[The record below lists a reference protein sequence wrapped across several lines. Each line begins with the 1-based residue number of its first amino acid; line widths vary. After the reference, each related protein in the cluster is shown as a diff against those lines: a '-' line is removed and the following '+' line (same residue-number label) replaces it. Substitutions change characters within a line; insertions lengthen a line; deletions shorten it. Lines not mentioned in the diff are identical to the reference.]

1 MAEFK
6 TAEQYV
12 VARCEEL
19 ERKLEVVEANH
30 EQELRKLC
38 ADYDRIKAELCDAYD
53 ILNMLRDNIR
63 IRSTC
68 YGRAIS
74 VDNIYETDNCETIE
88 ALIEYFDLR
97 PEDIEDA

>member
-19 ERKLEVVEANH
+19 ERKLDVVEANH

-38 ADYDRIKAELCDAYD
+38 EDYDRIKAELCDAYD
-53 ILNMLRDNIR
+53 LLNMFREFISCRNSSLGLCIDVDHIYADEHPEAAAR
-63 IRSTC
+63 I
-68 YGRAIS
+68 A
-74 VDNIYETDNCETIE
+74 
-88 ALIEYFDLR
+88 EYFDLI
-97 PEDIEDA
+97 PEDE

>member
-38 ADYDRIKAELCDAYD
+38 EDYDRIKAELCDAYD
-53 ILNMLRDNIR
+53 LLNMFRDNIR
-63 IRSTC
+63 VRSTC
-68 YGRAIS
+68 YGRAIC
-74 VDNIYETDNCETIE
+74 VDSIYETENYEVIE
-88 ALIEYFDLR
+88 ALMKYFDLR
-97 PEDIEDA
+97 PEEDE